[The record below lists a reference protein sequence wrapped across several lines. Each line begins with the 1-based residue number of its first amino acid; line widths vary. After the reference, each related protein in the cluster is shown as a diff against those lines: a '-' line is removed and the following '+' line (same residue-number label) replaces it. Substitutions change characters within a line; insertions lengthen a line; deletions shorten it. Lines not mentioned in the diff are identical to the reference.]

1 MNLLNVA
8 VLVPCYNEAATIGNV
23 VADFRRA
30 LPDATIYVYDNNSSD
45 DTVNLARAAGAV
57 VRTER
62 HQGKGN
68 VVRRMF
74 SDIDADVY
82 VMVDGDDTYDA
93 SAAPALIEYLIDQT
107 LDMVNGK
114 RVTSEVTAY
123 RMGHRFG
130 NALLTNLVCWFFG
143 EQFKDML
150 SGYRVFSRR
159 FVKSFPA
166 LSNGFEIETEL
177 TVHALNLRMPVGEVE
192 TIYRSR
198 PEGSVSKLN
207 TYRDGV
213 RILKTIM
220 ILVKEEMPLQFFSF
234 IGVMLAIISLLLGAP
249 VIEEFLRTG
258 LVPRLP
264 TAVLSVSIMILG
276 FLSLAS
282 GLILDTVSHGRREM
296 KRLRYLEISIVPRSG
311 LRPILSQG
319 ACEQDGSDGNSSS
332 GSRAGGVKGYPPYEA
347 VSSVNTGEALKP

>member
-1 MNLLNVA
+1 MNSLNVA
-8 VLVPCYNEAATIGNV
+8 VLVPCYNEAATIRNV
-23 VADFRRA
+23 VSDFRRA
-30 LPDATIYVYDNNSSD
+30 LPEATIYVYDNNSSD
-45 DTVNLARAAGAV
+45 DTVNIARAAGAI

-74 SDIDADVY
+74 SDIEADVY

-93 SAAPALIEYLIDQT
+93 GAAPTLIEYLIDET

-114 RVTSEVTAY
+114 RVTSEVAAY

-130 NALLTNLVCWFFG
+130 NALLTKLVCWFFG

-192 TIYRSR
+192 TNYRSR
-198 PEGSVSKLN
+198 PEGSISKLN

-220 ILVKEEMPLQFFSF
+220 ILVKEEMPLQFFSCV
-234 IGVMLAIISLLLGAP
+234 GAMLAAISLLLGAP

-264 TAVLSVSIMILG
+264 TAVLSVSVMILG

-296 KRLRYLEISIVPRSG
+296 KRLRYLEISIVTRSG
-311 LRPILSQG
+311 IRAAALGGERRDVSVAG
-319 ACEQDGSDGNSSS
+319 SS
-332 GSRAGGVKGYPPYEA
+332 GCSPTVGPQAAQRGNPAIFVPTGGAPE
-347 VSSVNTGEALKP
+347 S